1 MGKKRTSIS
10 RRLSDYLTDS
20 GCMNEEKIKE
30 LTHRLVL
37 NQIGEINNL
46 ATDDKS
52 LIVNAINELVIDI
65 NNLESE
71 YTKISNLILEVKT
84 KFINKLIEKG
94 VDASIND
101 TWNDILVYIN
111 DLELYPTKTEN
122 IFEFTVKANDTI
134 VLKNDLRGDS
144 TAIDTDWGDGIVN
157 NALSHT
163 YTKAGTYNVITR
175 YSINDVNGS
184 GDSTTRQLLTD
195 VINVNKSINNLA
207 NMFYGCM
214 NLTVIVADEWD
225 TSNINIMN
233 YLFKDCENLI
243 AVYMNRCDVSNV
255 TQIKGMFDGTN
266 LYS

>member
-1 MGKKRTSIS
+1 MGKKRASIS
-10 RRLSDYLTDS
+10 RRLSEYLTDTDL
-20 GCMNEEKIKE
+20 MNEEKIINI
-30 LTHRLVL
+30 TNRIIL
-37 NQIGEINNL
+37 NQIGELNNL
-46 ATDDKS
+46 YTNDKS
-52 LIVNAINELVIDI
+52 LLVNAINELVADI

-71 YTKISNLILEVKT
+71 YTKVSNLILEVKT

>member
-1 MGKKRTSIS
+1 MGKKRASIS
-10 RRLSDYLTDS
+10 RRLSEYLTDTDL
-20 GCMNEEKIKE
+20 MNEEKIINI
-30 LTHRLVL
+30 TNRIIL
-37 NQIGEINNL
+37 NQIGELNNL
-46 ATDDKS
+46 YTNDKS
-52 LIVNAINELVIDI
+52 LLVNAINELVVDI
-65 NNLESE
+65 NSLESE
-71 YTKISNLILEVKT
+71 YTKVSNLILEVKT

-94 VDASIND
+94 VNASIND

-184 GDSTTRQLLTD
+184 GDSTTRELLTD
-195 VINVNKSINNLA
+195 VINVNKSINNA
-207 NMFYGCM
+207 SNMFYNCV
-214 NLTVIVADEWD
+214 NLTVVVADEWN
-225 TSNINIMN
+225 TSNITDMSYMFNG
-233 YLFKDCENLI
+233 CENLI
-243 AVYMNRCDVSNV
+243 AIYMNRCDVSNV